1 MNRWIDSRPAI
12 GIALALV
19 GALAACQGGA
29 RKDEPA
35 AAPTTPAAPAASTLH
50 YPAATR
56 VEHVDRYHGEQVND
70 PYRWL
75 EDLDSSETR
84 AWIAAENGL
93 AQPYLEGTPAHA
105 WFKRR
110 LTQLW
115 NYERYG
121 VPAKEGSRYFWL
133 RNDGLQNQNV
143 LYVAESLKGEPRV
156 LLDPNTLSKD
166 ATIAL
171 SDFVVS
177 PDGRRLAYALSD
189 GGTDWDTWRVRDVAS
204 GNDLEDV
211 LRYAKFTTVSW
222 DRDSSGFFYTRY
234 PLDAAGQGDDSKQGI
249 LYHHRIGEP
258 QSTDRLVY
266 AVTDHPTRIPYAT
279 VSEDGRFLIVDL
291 FDSYSVNGI
300 YFVELASLRAAH
312 GAAQP
317 IRLIDDWTALYSFLG
332 NEGPVLYFQTTDHAP
347 RGRVIAIDTRR
358 PERANWREVV
368 AESADALDSAHFIGG
383 RFVLSYLH
391 DAHSLVKVVDASGRP
406 AADLA
411 LPGLGKVEGFTGTAT
426 DPETFFSY
434 TDFLTPLTVYRYD
447 VRNQK
452 LDVFRRPNIPA
463 DTSPYLTEQ
472 VFYASKDGTRVPMF
486 ITRRRDLVK
495 DGTAPVLLYGY
506 GGFNNATLPA
516 YSASVLA
523 WLEAGGVYAV
533 ANLRGGSEYGE
544 TWHEAG
550 TKLKKQN
557 VFDDYI
563 AAAEW
568 LIAQRYTSHRRIAAL
583 GRSNGGL
590 LVGAAITQ
598 RPDLFA
604 AALPAVGVLD
614 MLRYHTA
621 SANARQWSSDYGLSE
636 NAEEYRALKAYS
648 PYHNVRPGACYP
660 PTLVT
665 TADHDDRV
673 VPWHSFKFAAALQ
686 CAQACANPVLI
697 RVETRAGHGSGKPVW
712 MQIEDI
718 ANQWAFLT
726 RHLDITPPETL
737 GAARAAP

>member
-1 MNRWIDSRPAI
+1 MSIDLRLA
-12 GIALALV
+12 GAAIALCVV
-19 GALAACQGGA
+19 GALAACQGGGA
-29 RKDEPA
+29 QKEEA
-35 AAPTTPAAPAASTLH
+35 AAPPTAALH
-50 YPAATR
+50 YPAAAR
-56 VEHVDRYHGEQVND
+56 VDHVDQYHGDKVND

-75 EDLDSSETR
+75 EDLDSSQTR

-93 AQPYLEGTPAHA
+93 AQPYLESTPAHG

-121 VPAKEGSRYFWL
+121 VPVKEGGRYFWL

-143 LYVAESLKGEPRV
+143 LYVAETLQGEPRV
-156 LLDPNTLSKD
+156 LLDPNALSKD
-166 ATIAL
+166 ATISL
-171 SDFVVS
+171 SDFTVS
-177 PDGRRLAYALSD
+177 PDGKRLAYALSD
-189 GGTDWDTWRVRDVAS
+189 GGTDWDTWHVRDVAS
-204 GNDLEDV
+204 GRDLDDV
-211 LRYAKFTTVSW
+211 LHYAKFTGVSW
-222 DRDSSGFFYTRY
+222 DRDSSGFYYTRY

-249 LYHHRIGEP
+249 LYHHRIGDP

-266 AVTDHPTRIPYAT
+266 AVTDHPTRIPYAV
-279 VSEDGRFLIVDL
+279 VSEDGRFLVIDL

-300 YFVELASLRAAH
+300 YYLELGASGSERRS
-312 GAAQP
+312 AQP
-317 IRLIDDWTALYSFLG
+317 TRLIDDWTALHAFLG

-347 RGRVIAIDTRR
+347 RGRVIAIDVRR
-358 PERANWREVV
+358 PEREHWREIVP
-368 AESADALDSAHFIGG
+368 ESTDALDRAHFIGG
-383 RFVLSYLH
+383 HFVLSYLH
-391 DAHSLVKVVDASGRP
+391 DAHGLVKVFDSSGRP
-406 AADLA
+406 GTDLA
-411 LPGLGKVEGFTGTAT
+411 LPGLGKVEGFTGSAT

-434 TDFLTPLTVYRYD
+434 TDFLTPLAVYRYD
-447 VRNQK
+447 VRSKQ
-452 LDVFRRPNIPA
+452 LEVFKRPNIPA
-463 DTSPYLTEQ
+463 DTSAYLTEQ
-472 VFYASKDGTRVPMF
+472 VFYRSKDGTRVPMF

-495 DGTAPVLLYGY
+495 DGGAPVLLYGY
-506 GGFNNATLPA
+506 GGFNNAMLPA

-550 TKLKKQN
+550 TRLKKQN

-563 AAAEW
+563 AAADW
-568 LIAQRYTSHRRIAAL
+568 LIAERYTSHKRIAAL

-621 SANARQWSSDYGLSE
+621 SANARQWSSDYGLSD
-636 NAEEYRALKAYS
+636 NAAEYRALKAYS
-648 PYHNVRPGACYP
+648 PYHNVRAGACYP

-686 CAQACANPVLI
+686 AAQSCANPVLI

-726 RHLDITPPETL
+726 RHLDITPPETV